1 MGKTNQKQMSNFDDK
16 RDDTRSLIKYAQ
28 PVIVSTTGKR
38 GKDGKKDAKGEKDIT
53 SANTEDILNSILP
66 PREYTKDKQ
75 QLYIESVLSTPA
87 TKADVVMLQQDLD
100 KRLQSRQ
107 ARETGICPIREE
119 LYAQCFDE
127 LIRQITINCSHRG
140 LLLVRVRDEMRMTIQ
155 AYQTLYESA
164 LAYGMRKALQV
175 ELKKMRLTTD
185 IKSLESNCIEL
196 EKTVY
201 NLDEE
206 INRIQEQDKHQQEK
220 DMKAHMD
227 EVGQIKK
234 KNQRLKDELE
244 KKLSGK

>member
-1 MGKTNQKQMSNFDDK
+1 METNQKQMSNFDDK
-16 RDDTRSLIKYAQ
+16 RDDTRSLIKYAL

-53 SANTEDILNSILP
+53 STNTEDILNSILP

-127 LIRQITINCSHRG
+127 LIRQITINCAERG
-140 LLLVRVRDEMRMTIQ
+140 LLLLRIRDEIRMTISS
-155 AYQTLYESA
+155 YQSLYESSI
-164 LAYGMRKALQV
+164 AYGMRKSLQCQQTKTKLTQ
-175 ELKKMRLTTD
+175 EANQLKREC
-185 IKSLESNCIEL
+185 S
-196 EKTVY
+196 
-201 NLDEE
+201 
-206 INRIQEQDKHQQEK
+206 
-220 DMKAHMD
+220 
-227 EVGQIKK
+227 
-234 KNQRLKDELE
+234 
-244 KKLSGK
+244 

>member
-1 MGKTNQKQMSNFDDK
+1 MSNFDDK
-16 RDDTRSLIKYAQ
+16 RDDTRSLIKYAKET
-28 PVIVSTTGKR
+28 IVSTTGKR

-53 SANTEDILNSILP
+53 STNTEDILNSILP

-155 AYQTLYESA
+155 AYQTLYESS
-164 LAYGMRKALQV
+164 LAYGMRKALQG
-175 ELKKMRLTTD
+175 ELKKLRMTTD

-227 EVGQIKK
+227 EVNQIKK